1 MLFMS
6 QFKIS
11 KRKMVDLYERRTSQS
26 YDEMGLY
33 IGPFCL
39 IGYPPEIKDLKNVN
53 CGVRIMEGTKI
64 MGSVTIDGGSVG
76 KTYIGANCYIMK
88 QVHIGHDAYLFENVT
103 ISPGARIG
111 GHAIIGRNVT
121 IGMNAVIHQR
131 VEIPEGCMIG
141 MGAIITKNCKLEPY
155 RKYVGVGRDIG
166 ENTVAKQKYC
176 V

>member
-1 MLFMS
+1 MS

-11 KRKMVDLYERRTSQS
+11 KRKMVAFIDFKSVNPIFHKGIYV
-26 YDEMGLY
+26 
-33 IGPFCL
+33 GPYCL
-39 IGYPPEIKDLKNVN
+39 IGFPPEIRGFKDKNL
-53 CGVRIMEGTKI
+53 GVKIMEGVNI

-88 QVHIGHDAYLFENVT
+88 QVHIGHDAYLCENVT

-166 ENTVAKQKYC
+166 ENTVAKEKYC
-176 V
+176 VS